1 MRAIL
6 VTPLEQAI
14 IDALRRE
21 HITMRCN
28 VCDTLEIPLGEQE
41 LEYRLE
47 STYRHGLM
55 FARSDTEI
63 AANIERVKETQEENM
78 RRFKL
83 NGYGSKAEFG
93 QGKTRPYLTV
103 NGDLL

>member
-14 IDALRRE
+14 IDALRNE
-21 HITMRCN
+21 HVTMRCN

-41 LEYRLE
+41 LKYRLE
-47 STYRHGLM
+47 STRKYGTM

-63 AANIERVKETQEENM
+63 AANIERVKETQKENM

-83 NGYGSKAEFG
+83 NGYGSIADFG
-93 QGKTRPYLTV
+93 QGKTCQYLTV
-103 NGDLL
+103 DED